1 MTADGLDDRI
11 EALRRVRALGADRIP
26 AARIAGIDALLERA
40 SARRALSG
48 DHTVVGLFGAT
59 GSGKSSLLNS
69 LVGAE
74 VARVHVLRPT
84 TSEPLAVTWD
94 APGAVALLDWLA
106 VRDRRAGGEPLDPRA
121 NRVILLDLPD
131 FDSVEASHRA
141 IAERFADQVD
151 VLVWVVDPQKYADAV
166 LHTDFIATHARHG
179 SVTIVVLNQIDRLA
193 RDDARRVSESL
204 RGLLAADGLGA
215 ARVLAASA
223 ATGEGVGELRRGI
236 GDLAA
241 SRSAAAERLMA
252 DVASIATELPRAVEG
267 TAARPDERA
276 LVEHLAAAAGAD
288 TVARAVG
295 SSYRARSA
303 VATGWPVVSWLWRLR
318 ADPLRRLGL
327 RPPRRGDRDPAV
339 HRASVPAMNA
349 GAQARASIAVRAFAD
364 AQAAPL
370 AETWR
375 AGVHDAAEAAL
386 AELPEELDQAI
397 ARTRL
402 PVGGSWWWVPFGVLQ
417 WVSIAGAL
425 AGVLW
430 LLALAWL
437 PTIGIRPPEVPVV
450 EGWPMTTLLIVGGVL
465 LGILLALA
473 SGAIAAA
480 VAASRRRRARRAL
493 VAEVRD
499 VVRSR
504 VVAPIAAEG
513 ERAVAY
519 DTALTAVRGR

>member
-1 MTADGLDDRI
+1 
-11 EALRRVRALGADRIP
+11 
-26 AARIAGIDALLERA
+26 
-40 SARRALSG
+40 
-48 DHTVVGLFGAT
+48 
-59 GSGKSSLLNS
+59 
-69 LVGAE
+69 
-74 VARVHVLRPT
+74 
-84 TSEPLAVTWD
+84 
-94 APGAVALLDWLA
+94 
-106 VRDRRAGGEPLDPRA
+106 
-121 NRVILLDLPD
+121 
-131 FDSVEASHRA
+131 
-141 IAERFADQVD
+141 
-151 VLVWVVDPQKYADAV
+151 
-166 LHTDFIATHARHG
+166 
-179 SVTIVVLNQIDRLA
+179 
-193 RDDARRVSESL
+193 
-204 RGLLAADGLGA
+204 
-215 ARVLAASA
+215 
-223 ATGEGVGELRRGI
+223 
-236 GDLAA
+236 
-241 SRSAAAERLMA
+241 
-252 DVASIATELPRAVEG
+252 
-267 TAARPDERA
+267 
-276 LVEHLAAAAGAD
+276 
-288 TVARAVG
+288 
-295 SSYRARSA
+295 
-303 VATGWPVVSWLWRLR
+303 
-318 ADPLRRLGL
+318 
-327 RPPRRGDRDPAV
+327 
-339 HRASVPAMNA
+339 MNA